1 MRFIYIEVRDVRD
14 AGEDTSV
21 LSFDSV
27 EVTGVSTEEEA
38 YEMGPH
44 QLDTQRDLANIGDDT
59 AYGHFMNDY
68 IVTLEN

>member
-44 QLDTQRDLANIGDDT
+44 QLDTQRDLANLTDDSD
-59 AYGHFMNDY
+59 YGPFLNDY
-68 IVTLEN
+68 VVVLA